1 VGSPREGHAAS
12 VLDNTPTAVLLPGQ
26 IALSGAPED
35 LCAARR
41 QAGADGLRARVA

>member
-26 IALSGAPED
+26 IALPGAQRLELQPGR
-35 LCAARR
+35 A
-41 QAGADGLRARVA
+41 LRRVA